1 MCAEKKSRF
10 WGNFWGETGR
20 NTGKWASNKIFGSR
34 GWSTPKMHLFDS
46 EMSKATE
53 LQKELIEE
61 ETENLIALE
70 KQNTIKELNKAAN
83 DINYNSY
90 EVDDIINNLDQLLTS
105 ARQAQQNESS
115 ESIFSIKIRSGIM
128 RLNRIGETELANF
141 YEKELNKI
149 IRIKVANKILFGL
162 FVVMIFGGLLFF
174 AFIY

>member
-1 MCAEKKSRF
+1 MGAEKKSRF

-46 EMSKATE
+46 EVSKATE

-61 ETENLIALE
+61 ETENMIALE

-128 RLNRIGETELANF
+128 RLIRIGETELANF